1 MFEIMDE
8 YLISSKEC
16 VFGEKRFESVSPAC
30 INYPSHEFN
39 ALYGRRA
46 AQMLDINATLD
57 PVLTWILTRLKDW
70 NGRDFLNQRNV
81 IKEINDVERRIE
93 LEELYEHKLVD
104 KYAIKTGS
112 VITRDNVYAN
122 LQHPAKQRNV
132 GKEEEEE
139 EVI

>member
-1 MFEIMDE
+1 MDD

-16 VFGEKRFESVSPAC
+16 EFGDRKFDSISSQC

-39 ALYGRRA
+39 ALYGRRS

-57 PVLTWILTRLKDW
+57 PVLTWILMRLKDW

-81 IKEINDVERRIE
+81 IKEIRDVERRVE

-104 KYAIKTGS
+104 KYAVLTGS

-122 LQHPAKQRNV
+122 MQLPSKKINP
-132 GKEEEEE
+132 GKEEE
-139 EVI
+139 VP